1 MKQERKRQDVSCLT
15 LLPQGPG
22 DFPYN
27 HTRGPLVVPPRE
39 LDRWVRLYNDKFIDG
54 VGSAGGRGNHL

>member
-1 MKQERKRQDVSCLT
+1 MSCLT